1 MSRLL
6 LSLFCLCF
14 ALNPFLASLSASS
27 LAPSSR
33 SDDLL
38 PSAVSAVSL
47 SFSSYLGGSTED
59 SIRDLATDSSGN
71 IFIAGGT
78 ASPNF
83 PATPGSFD
91 SSFNGTHDAFVAKLD
106 PSGSLIW
113 ATFIGGPNYDRAYAL
128 EVDPSGNVFIAG
140 RAGAGFPTS
149 QSALQRS
156 FAGDLVPNLAYGQQ
170 DGFIAKLSSDGRN
183 LIWATYFGS
192 DGRDFIR
199 DCDIDSSGN
208 VYIGVSNVSRNHP
221 HLTAGSFQTQRRGA
235 SDGMAAKISANGSSV
250 IWASYFGGGA
260 DDGGA
265 PSVRVDATGNLYYLT
280 NTNSTDAPT
289 TVGAYKRTPG
299 GGWDLVAAKF
309 NASGSSIIYG
319 TYLGGGGLDFTETHG
334 LAIDGA
340 GNAYVAMSTMSAAMA
355 TTTGAFQSSYGGSGG
370 SGTGSNSN
378 YPGDAYV
385 AKLSAN
391 GTQLLAAT
399 YLGGRHGEGAEG
411 IMLDGGGNVFV
422 SGATYSDNFPVTS
435 GAYQTNLMGRADVFA
450 VKLTGDL
457 RQLSYSSYIG
467 GHLEDHGRTAAIDG
481 SGNFYVA
488 GASNS
493 VDWPVNNPVQ
503 SSFGGDADAVLAKFT
518 LTEDGPSLLPIIT
531 GANVSGKKLFVIG
544 ENFGAGAA
552 ILLNNERQKKTFND
566 NNSPTTM
573 LVAKKAGKK
582 IAVGDTVRL
591 QVRNPDGRLSEVFSF
606 TRPPNNN

>member
-1 MSRLL
+1 
-6 LSLFCLCF
+6 
-14 ALNPFLASLSASS
+14 
-27 LAPSSR
+27 
-33 SDDLL
+33 
-38 PSAVSAVSL
+38 
-47 SFSSYLGGSTED
+47 
-59 SIRDLATDSSGN
+59 
-71 IFIAGGT
+71 
-78 ASPNF
+78 
-83 PATPGSFD
+83 
-91 SSFNGTHDAFVAKLD
+91 
-106 PSGSLIW
+106 
-113 ATFIGGPNYDRAYAL
+113 
-128 EVDPSGNVFIAG
+128 
-140 RAGAGFPTS
+140 
-149 QSALQRS
+149 
-156 FAGDLVPNLAYGQQ
+156 
-170 DGFIAKLSSDGRN
+170 
-183 LIWATYFGS
+183 
-192 DGRDFIR
+192 
-199 DCDIDSSGN
+199 
-208 VYIGVSNVSRNHP
+208 
-221 HLTAGSFQTQRRGA
+221 
-235 SDGMAAKISANGSSV
+235 
-250 IWASYFGGGA
+250 
-260 DDGGA
+260 
-265 PSVRVDATGNLYYLT
+265 
-280 NTNSTDAPT
+280 
-289 TVGAYKRTPG
+289 
-299 GGWDLVAAKF
+299 
-309 NASGSSIIYG
+309 
-319 TYLGGGGLDFTETHG
+319 
-334 LAIDGA
+334 
-340 GNAYVAMSTMSAAMA
+340 
-355 TTTGAFQSSYGGSGG
+355 
-370 SGTGSNSN
+370 
-378 YPGDAYV
+378 
-385 AKLSAN
+385 
-391 GTQLLAAT
+391 
-399 YLGGRHGEGAEG
+399 
-411 IMLDGGGNVFV
+411 MLDGGGNVFV